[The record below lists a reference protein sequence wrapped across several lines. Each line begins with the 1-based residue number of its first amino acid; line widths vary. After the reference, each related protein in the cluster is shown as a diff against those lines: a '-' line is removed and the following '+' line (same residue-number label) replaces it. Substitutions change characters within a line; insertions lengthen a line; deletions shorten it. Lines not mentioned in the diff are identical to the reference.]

1 MCTSTTH
8 GRCAT
13 TFPNRCG
20 AVAEPEAP
28 QVTRSA
34 RRAQLIGT
42 GLIGG
47 SVGLVLK
54 AQGWHVTGFDADESA
69 ASLAIELGAIDEIGL
84 DLNAEVCFVALP
96 VGSVAAA
103 ANRLLDM
110 PGTNW
115 VVTDVGSV
123 KAPIAAAVAHPRF
136 VGGHPMAG
144 SEVEGVAGSRA
155 DMFDGAVW
163 VLTPSEQTDPLAH
176 VLVHSIVAGFGA
188 EVLTLAPELHDRIV
202 ALVSHVPHLTA
213 VTLMGLASSRA
224 QAQDHQALLRLAAGG
239 FRDMTR
245 IAGGHPAIWPD
256 ICAENRDAILEILDA
271 FMIELG
277 EVRTIVANGDRPE
290 LIDRLERSRE
300 ARINLPT
307 TAGPPSELVEL
318 LVTVKD
324 RPGELARITAMATE
338 MQVNI
343 YDIEI
348 AHSAERPSGLVIM
361 LVDLEKAQPMVDE
374 LLADGYSV
382 AQRRL
387 G

>member
-1 MCTSTTH
+1 M
-8 GRCAT
+8 
-13 TFPNRCG
+13 
-20 AVAEPEAP
+20 
-28 QVTRSA
+28 
-34 RRAQLIGT
+34 
-42 GLIGG
+42 GLA
-47 SVGLVLK
+47 LRHL
-54 AQGWHVTGFDADESA
+54 GWHVTGSDADPASA
-69 ASLAIELGAIDEIGL
+69 QRALELGAIDAVGL
-84 DLNAEVCFVALP
+84 DPLSEL
-96 VGSVAAA
+96 SLVAAPVSA
-103 ANRLLDM
+103 ISTEVRRALAHTA
-110 PGTNW
+110 G

-123 KAPIAAAVAHPRF
+123 KASVVAEVDDPRF

-144 SEVEGVAGSRA
+144 SEQLGVDGASA
-155 DMFDGAVW
+155 DLFEGAVW
-163 VLTPSEQTDPLAH
+163 VLTPVAGTDPDHFATVDAMARSL
-176 VLVHSIVAGFGA
+176 GA
-188 EVLTLAPELHDRIV
+188 DVV
-202 ALVSHVPHLTA
+202 ALDPNRHDALVAVVSHVPHLTA
-213 VTLMGLASSRA
+213 AALMTIADERSDEHA
-224 QAQDHQALLRLAAGG
+224 ALLRLAAGG

-245 IAGGHPAIWPD
+245 IAAGSPSIWPD

-290 LIDRLERSRE
+290 LMDRLERSRE